1 MLKEQRVFRAFA
13 TPIVLVFATTLV
25 GCATVKRDEF
35 NSELAAIRGEI
46 YEGDEGVERRTGRRI
61 DELENE
67 LTTFRAEVEAA
78 LEGLQS
84 DFDMKLE
91 RFQTALRFN
100 APVFF
105 GHDESEVRT
114 QHQESLAQF
123 AGVVKEFFPTALI
136 TVEGFTDQSGTREY
150 NMKLGQDRA
159 DAVKGYLV
167 SQGLAPERVRT
178 VSYGEDTR
186 RLVVHGTP
194 DRDAAEGNRRVVL
207 VIDHSN
213 ASVGPQ
219 QVIGGAQDDI
229 G

>member
-1 MLKEQRVFRAFA
+1 MLMEQKVFRAFA
-13 TPIVLVFATTLV
+13 TPILLVAAGSLA

-35 NSELAAIRGEI
+35 NAELAAIRGEI

-61 DELENE
+61 DDLENE

-78 LEGLQS
+78 IQGLQD

-105 GHDESEVRT
+105 GFDEADVRT

-123 AGVVKEFFPTALI
+123 AGVVQEFFPTALI

-150 NMKLGQDRA
+150 NMTLGQRRA
-159 DAVKGYLV
+159 DAVKGYLI
-167 SQGLAPERVRT
+167 SQGLSAERIRT
-178 VSYGEDTR
+178 ISYGEDTR
-186 RLVVHGTP
+186 RLVVHGQP
-194 DRDAAEGNRRVVL
+194 DKDAAEGNRRVVL

-213 ASVGPQ
+213 ATVGPQ
-219 QVIGGAQDDI
+219 QVIAGQANPGN
-229 G
+229 